1 MHMGEDSGPKTTV
14 WQMEESLQSC
24 QDSNWAQNPLHC
36 PGNMKYVYEKIKH
49 FLRPP
54 PHVHK
59 NAIK

>member
-36 PGNMKYVYEKIKH
+36 SGNIKYMKKLNVC
-49 FLRPP
+49 FAP
-54 PHVHK
+54 PHMYTK